1 MDKTHLSMHSPS
13 MIQGLRPS
21 KVAASIKTELFS
33 AAVGYVEP
41 EIMAGVLAG
50 EVNIGSGVVRCT

>member
-1 MDKTHLSMHSPS
+1 MHSPS